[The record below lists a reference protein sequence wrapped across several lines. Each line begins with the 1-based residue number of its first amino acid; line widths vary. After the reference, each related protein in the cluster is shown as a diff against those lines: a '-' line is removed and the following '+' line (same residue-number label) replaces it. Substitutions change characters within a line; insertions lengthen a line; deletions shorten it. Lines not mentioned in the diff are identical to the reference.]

1 MAKQVIERCLI
12 KDLERGDIFS
22 AVTFGN
28 MEDKQVA
35 NLARESHEV
44 MVARD
49 KLLKKRAMLEEGQ
62 AAFRKE
68 LGGF

>member
-12 KDLERGDIFS
+12 KDLEKDIFS